1 MHELSIAAAIAEIA
15 ERQAAGRRV
24 VGVEVKVGHLRQVVP
39 ESLRF
44 AFELLS
50 EGTALAGARIAI
62 EQVPARGRCRRCDAE
77 SPIEGFPLRCWRCGG
92 IEVDVTAGEELVVE
106 SIEIEEEDR
115 QQERIGHGSHV

>member
-62 EQVPARGRCRRCDAE
+62 EQVPARGRCRQCGAE
-77 SPIEGFPLRCWRCGG
+77 GTIEGFPLRCECCGG

-106 SIEIEEEDR
+106 SIEIEEQDR